1 MRVWRR
7 VIGDPR
13 CGKTTMT
20 DQQVRERLGIES
32 IDCMVRKKRLCYFS
46 RLARAE
52 LEPLQALLQAKT
64 PGKQPTKWVRM
75 IINDLERLQSALP
88 VLLAEL
94 PPPAASLAPWWHLAR
109 AYPREWKEIVNKYTS
124 SQDDS
129 PVEIVSALL
138 ERNQHTA
145 QGHTCEQC
153 GENFE
158 THRQLSTH
166 MWSKHKIK
174 SSFRQFI
181 GNTSVCPVCHTDFCT
196 RARLIKHLADRR
208 VRSRHREQTC
218 QQAFL
223 ASDPELVPPD
233 ELAELERVEAQDKK
247 RQRRISSSAIIAAEP
262 ARPARQ
268 SALKRA
274 RVEPPARVPT
284 RPKRPRRH

>member
-1 MRVWRR
+1 MISSASRVHYQCYSLSCRR
-7 VIGDPR
+7 
-13 CGKTTMT
+13 
-20 DQQVRERLGIES
+20 Q
-32 IDCMVRKKRLCYFS
+32 
-46 RLARAE
+46 
-52 LEPLQALLQAKT
+52 
-64 PGKQPTKWVRM
+64 
-75 IINDLERLQSALP
+75 
-88 VLLAEL
+88 
-94 PPPAASLAPWWHLAR
+94 PPPSHHGGTWPEHTLESGRRLSTNTQVAKMTLLSKLS
-109 AYPREWKEIVNKYTS
+109 PRYSNVMK
-124 SQDDS
+124 
-129 PVEIVSALL
+129 
-138 ERNQHTA
+138 HTA

-153 GENFE
+153 GENFD

-284 RPKRPRRH
+284 MPKRPRRH